1 MRPLGFLL
9 AILTGSTVALSVG
22 LLLTWVVI
30 LFLPENE
37 AQFAPEHGP
46 LLRAIAVFS
55 LFAATAAVSLYGEMA
70 NRTRPA
76 RKPFRSA
83 RRHRWAHLVDLI
95 HLLPG
100 QDPVELR
107 AGSGGGQL
115 VDLFLGQV
123 HPIQHERWHSV
134 LTQGAHSLVK
144 VG

>member
-22 LLLTWVVI
+22 LFLTWVVI

-70 NRTRPA
+70 NRTRPW
-76 RKPFRSA
+76 RFL
-83 RRHRWAHLVDLI
+83 AHFGTVAMFAVAVWMYW
-95 HLLPG
+95 P
-100 QDPVELR
+100 
-107 AGSGGGQL
+107 
-115 VDLFLGQV
+115 
-123 HPIQHERWHSV
+123 
-134 LTQGAHSLVK
+134 K
-144 VG
+144 

>member
-70 NRTRPA
+70 NRKRLW
-76 RKPFRSA
+76 RFL
-83 RRHRWAHLVDLI
+83 AHFGTVAMFGVAVWMYW
-95 HLLPG
+95 P
-100 QDPVELR
+100 
-107 AGSGGGQL
+107 
-115 VDLFLGQV
+115 
-123 HPIQHERWHSV
+123 
-134 LTQGAHSLVK
+134 K
-144 VG
+144 

>member
-46 LLRAIAVFS
+46 LLRAVALFS

-70 NRTRPA
+70 KRNNPWR
-76 RKPFRSA
+76 FL
-83 RRHRWAHLVDLI
+83 AHLATVAMFGVAVWLYW
-95 HLLPG
+95 P
-100 QDPVELR
+100 
-107 AGSGGGQL
+107 
-115 VDLFLGQV
+115 
-123 HPIQHERWHSV
+123 
-134 LTQGAHSLVK
+134 K
-144 VG
+144 